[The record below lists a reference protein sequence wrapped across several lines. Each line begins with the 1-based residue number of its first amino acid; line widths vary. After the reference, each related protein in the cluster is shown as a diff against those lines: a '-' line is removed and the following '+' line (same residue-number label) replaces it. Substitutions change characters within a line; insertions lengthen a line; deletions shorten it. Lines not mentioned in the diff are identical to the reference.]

1 MSQRLCR
8 ELNQL
13 KVPAESHE
21 IPGRNH
27 VSIMFRLMMDTRDP
41 TTQQMLRFIARQGTL
56 SLQEV
61 QR

>member
-1 MSQRLCR
+1 
-8 ELNQL
+8 
-13 KVPAESHE
+13 
-21 IPGRNH
+21 
-27 VSIMFRLMMDTRDP
+27 MMDTRDP

>member
-13 KVPAESHE
+13 RVPAESHE

-41 TTQQMLRFIARQGTL
+41 TTQQMLRFISREGTL
-56 SLQEV
+56 PLRELP
-61 QR
+61 R